1 MKDKMNKGKKIYVE
15 SLGCSKNL
23 VDSENMIGILSKKG
37 YKVTEYADKADYIII
52 NTCSFINEA
61 KEESVNTILSAAAIK
76 NERHGKKSR
85 IIVTGCLAQR
95 YSEDLK
101 KEIPEID
108 IIIGTSS
115 FEKIDELIGQYE
127 RENSVVCD
135 TNMDNE
141 IHEDLPRHILTPNYY
156 SYLKIAEGCDN
167 NCTYCVIPQLRGKYK
182 SRKIENIVDEVK
194 DLASKG
200 VKEIIVIAQD
210 TSKYGVDLYG
220 EKKLHEVIKR
230 ISEIEGIKWIRI
242 HYLYPEDI
250 YDELINE
257 FKTNEKLVKYFDI
270 PLQHIND
277 RILKRMNRNT
287 NKKQIIDLII
297 KIRNE
302 VDGAIIRTSLITG
315 FPGETDEE
323 HEELKKFLED
333 YKLDRVGIF
342 KYSREENTPAYKL
355 PDQIDDEIKNSRHDE
370 LMEIQMSI
378 SYENNYKNVG
388 KIFDVLI
395 EEKDVENIYV
405 GRTYMDSV
413 EIDGCVYVT
422 SDEELVIGNFYKV
435 KINDALEYDL
445 IGDVVY
451 EMV

>member
-1 MKDKMNKGKKIYVE
+1 MKAIKKIYVE

-61 KEESVNTILSAAAIK
+61 KEESVNTILSAAQIK
-76 NERHGKKSR
+76 NEKLGKKGSK

-101 KEIPEID
+101 QEIPEID
-108 IIIGTSS
+108 IIIGTNS
-115 FEKIDELIGQYE
+115 FEKIDEFIEEYE
-127 RENSVVCD
+127 RENNIVCD
-135 TNMDNE
+135 TNMENE
-141 IHEDLPRHILTPNYY
+141 IHDNLPRHSLTPDYY
-156 SYLKIAEGCDN
+156 AYLKIAEGCDN

-182 SRKIENIVDEVK
+182 SRKIENIVEETK
-194 DLASKG
+194 ELAAKG
-200 VKEIIVIAQD
+200 VKEIIIIAQD
-210 TSKYGVDLYG
+210 TSKYGIDLYG
-220 EKKLHEVIKR
+220 ERRLHEVIQR

-287 NKKQIIDLII
+287 NKNQIIDLITKI
-297 KIRNE
+297 KAE
-302 VDGAIIRTSLITG
+302 VDGAVIRTSLITG

-323 HEELKKFLED
+323 HEELKQFLKD
-333 YKLDRVGIF
+333 SKLDRVGIF

-355 PDQIDDEIKNSRHDE
+355 PNQIDDEVKDLRHGE
-370 LMEIQMSI
+370 LMEIQMLI
-378 SYENNYKNVG
+378 SSENNYKNIG

-422 SDEELVIGNFYKV
+422 SDEELNIGDFYKV

-445 IGDVVY
+445 IGGIVY